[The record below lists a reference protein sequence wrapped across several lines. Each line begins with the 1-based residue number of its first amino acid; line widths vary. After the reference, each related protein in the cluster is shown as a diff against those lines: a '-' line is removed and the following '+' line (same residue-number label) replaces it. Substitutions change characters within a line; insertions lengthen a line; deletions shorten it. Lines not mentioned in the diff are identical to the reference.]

1 MKVEERKLK
10 EEIKSST
17 IHIIGAPGEKE
28 GRNKKWIISRNF
40 PELKNVRF
48 QIERFHQVSIVKI
61 DSHAIPESETSEN

>member
-28 GRNKKWIISRNF
+28 GRNKK
-40 PELKNVRF
+40 
-48 QIERFHQVSIVKI
+48 
-61 DSHAIPESETSEN
+61 